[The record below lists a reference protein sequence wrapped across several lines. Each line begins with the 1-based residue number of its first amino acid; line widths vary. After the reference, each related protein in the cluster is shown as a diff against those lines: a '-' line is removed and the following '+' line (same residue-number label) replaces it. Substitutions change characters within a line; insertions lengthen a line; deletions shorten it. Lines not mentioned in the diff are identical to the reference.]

1 MHKNLIEKTLLSF
14 RKNGARMGAI
24 FAKFMNNKRG
34 FAKEVR
40 NGLNRRMN
48 S

>member
-1 MHKNLIEKTLLSF
+1 MHKNLIEKNASLFSQKW
-14 RKNGARMGAI
+14 RRMGAI